1 MMEVQL
7 TLTQGLT
14 LLDYK
19 YETENISYYSDQEL
33 PRPLLDALQT
43 Y

>member
-1 MMEVQL
+1 MMEVQF

-19 YETENISYYSDQEL
+19 YETEKSSYYSAQEL
-33 PRPLLDALQT
+33 PRTSLDALQM